1 MFLDVS
7 SNGYWGG
14 EGPSCMSCKP
24 LIRSNEPTE
33 ELRFEAGDEHRL
45 DEMNGIYHAECVK
58 PFLSVIRA
66 LNMLGR
72 FSN

>member
-1 MFLDVS
+1 MYLDVS

-14 EGPSCMSCKP
+14 EGPSCMSCKR
-24 LIRSNEPTE
+24 LISANEPTE
-33 ELRFEAGDEHRL
+33 ELRFGQEHRL
-45 DEMNGIYHAECVK
+45 NEMNGIYHAECAK

-72 FSN
+72 FGN